1 MNTKFTMTA
10 PQERLDK
17 WEEQATKMG
26 LSRNGFIRMSVEE
39 MMSRLNSNNSSTTDL
54 FHK

>member
-10 PQERLDK
+10 PQDRLDK

-26 LSRNGFIRMSVEE
+26 LTRNGFIRMSVEE
-39 MMSRLNSNNSSTTDL
+39 MMSRLNNNNETTNA
-54 FHK
+54 FYKG